1 MYFRWFSR
9 CYCQLINVLAHIC
22 MAELESAYSCSQC
35 YCCYG
40 YCSCGFWALCTRFC
54 VRKYFSPFLLENQT
68 VLASIRHVI
77 NIQVFITVY
86 LYIPIF
92 CFCTFV
98 YFMLG
103 CTDFI
108 AFFSTCHYLLS
119 LRVLREILNWLM
131 AHRLCG
137 NLSTCVLK
145 AFSPFAAKNIMFPTE
160 FDFFFCCY
168 CDFSLFVLCKY
179 CT

>member
-1 MYFRWFSR
+1 MSWRTFAWLSSKAPTAV
-9 CYCQLINVLAHIC
+9 CNVIVVMVNAFVVSEHFVHVSVSENIFPL
-22 MAELESAYSCSQC
+22 
-35 YCCYG
+35 
-40 YCSCGFWALCTRFC
+40 FC
-54 VRKYFSPFLLENQT
+54 WKSQT
-68 VLASIRHVI
+68 VLASIRHVM
-77 NIQVFITVY
+77 NIHIFITVY

-145 AFSPFAAKNIMFPTE
+145 AFSHFAAKNIMFPTE
-160 FDFFFCCY
+160 FDYFFCCY
-168 CDFSLFVLCKY
+168 CDFSFFVLCKY
-179 CT
+179 WT